1 MTVSAIIEE
10 YSRVILVKEALEV
23 EGEFTQGLWWGEES
37 RTLSQ
42 IHLLVNDNNRI

>member
-10 YSRVILVKEALEV
+10 YSRVIPIKEALEV
-23 EGEFTQGLWWGEES
+23 EVEVTQGLWRGKER

-42 IHLLVNDNNRI
+42 IHLLVTDNNTI